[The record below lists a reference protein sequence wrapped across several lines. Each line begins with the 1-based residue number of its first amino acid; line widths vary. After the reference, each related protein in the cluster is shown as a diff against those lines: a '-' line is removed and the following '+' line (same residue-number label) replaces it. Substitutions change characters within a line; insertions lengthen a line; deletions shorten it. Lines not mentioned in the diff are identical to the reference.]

1 METHAAPLATGG
13 ARVRA
18 RSSRRILDAARRLLE
33 LGGIDELSMR
43 RLADEA
49 DVSVR
54 TIYNLFGDKDGL
66 IEALV
71 RDSFDAMDAAVGDL
85 AAHDPIERIWEA
97 VSLSVEVNCRYVPK
111 AVVAVV
117 VTDAALQREVA
128 QHWPG
133 RDLTLDAIRAATRA
147 RALRADLSAET
158 VVAHAGAVFLH
169 LLWLWSQGEIDEAG
183 LDAGALH
190 AFDLSLLAVAT
201 PRTRGRLLD
210 HVAGLDPRLPHHVSR

>member
-1 METHAAPLATGG
+1 M
-13 ARVRA
+13 RA

-33 LGGIDELSMR
+33 VGGIEELSMR

-85 AAHDPIERIWEA
+85 VADDPIERIWEA
-97 VSLSVEVNCRYVPK
+97 VSLSVEVNCRYVPR

-117 VTDAALQREVA
+117 VTDVRLQREVA
-128 QHWPG
+128 RYWPG
-133 RDLTLDAIRAATRA
+133 RELVPHAIRAATRS
-147 RALRADLSAET
+147 RALRTDVAPET
-158 VVAHAGAVFLH
+158 LVAHAGSVFLH
-169 LLWLWSQGEIDEAG
+169 LLWLWSQGEIDEPT
-183 LDAGALH
+183 LRAGALH
-190 AFDLSLLAVAT
+190 AFDVALLSVAT
-201 PRTRGRLLD
+201 PRTRTRLLD
-210 HVAGLDPRLPHHVSR
+210 HVAGLGPQLPHDLTH